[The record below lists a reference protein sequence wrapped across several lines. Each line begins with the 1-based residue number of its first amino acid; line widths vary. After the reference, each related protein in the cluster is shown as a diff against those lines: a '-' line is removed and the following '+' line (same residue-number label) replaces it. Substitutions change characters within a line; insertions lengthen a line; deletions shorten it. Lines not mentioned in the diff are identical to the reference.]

1 MRLGTVGCDTRE
13 GLVTDLHPEDG
24 MFWNCFLE
32 PGRFGPGF
40 GPGCGAG
47 KGCEW
52 GAPERAALRET
63 KRRNQLGVR

>member
-13 GLVTDLHPEDG
+13 RLVTDLHPEDG

-32 PGRFGPGF
+32 PGRFGPG
-40 GPGCGAG
+40 CGAG

-52 GAPERAALRET
+52 GTPERAALRET
-63 KRRNQLGVR
+63 TRRNHLGVR

>member
-32 PGRFGPGF
+32 PGRFGPG
-40 GPGCGAG
+40 CGAG
-47 KGCEW
+47 KGCE
-52 GAPERAALRET
+52 GGLRSAPR
-63 KRRNQLGVR
+63 